1 MPGILLHLSHALVGI
16 FVKSSTQ
23 SLLVTRTEF
32 TMKLKLKTLLKENKG
47 LLIFIALMLV
57 FRSAVADWNDV
68 PTGSMKPTILE
79 GDRILVNKMAYDI
92 RLPFSQI
99 SLKKLA
105 DPARGDII
113 VFESKKAGNQLVKRV
128 VGIPGDVVEM
138 RDNRLFINGEALT
151 YVTQRAHT
159 NGQDLVENLV
169 GIEHSVRIKRGHQP
183 LANFPPV
190 QVPENAYLALGDN
203 RDNSADS
210 RVIGF
215 VPRHEIRGRAHHVL
229 FSLNYDNFYLPRG
242 DRFYH
247 PI

>member
-1 MPGILLHLSHALVGI
+1 MN
-16 FVKSSTQ
+16 
-23 SLLVTRTEF
+23 
-32 TMKLKLKTLLKENKG
+32 KTLSKLLKDNKG
-47 LLIFIALMLV
+47 LLIFIALMLI

-79 GDRILVNKMAYDI
+79 GDRILVNKLAYDV

-99 SLKKLA
+99 SLKRLA
-105 DPARGDII
+105 EPARGDII
-113 VFESKKAGNQLVKRV
+113 VFESAKAGNQLVKRV
-128 VGIPGDVVEM
+128 VGIPGDIVEM
-138 RDNRLFINGEALT
+138 RNNRLLINGQALN
-151 YVTQRAHT
+151 YVAEQSTEQ
-159 NGQDLVENLV
+159 GEDFIENLTGV
-169 GIEHSVRIKRGHQP
+169 QHLVRIKAGSQP

-190 QVPENAYLALGDN
+190 TVPEEAYLALGDN

-229 FSLNYDNFYLPRG
+229 FSLNYDNYFLPRS

>member
-1 MPGILLHLSHALVGI
+1 
-16 FVKSSTQ
+16 
-23 SLLVTRTEF
+23 
-32 TMKLKLKTLLKENKG
+32 MKLKLKTLLKENKG

-113 VFESKKAGNQLVKRV
+113 VFESQKAGNQLVKRV
-128 VGIPGDVVEM
+128 VGVPGDVVEM

-151 YVTQRAHT
+151 YVTQRADT

-169 GIEHSVRIKRGHQP
+169 GIEHSVRIKPGHQP